1 MDWKNEKCVMVLEEG
16 LPLGLI
22 ANTAAILGITLGKE
36 LPEAV
41 GMDAIDDSGSIHKGI
56 IAFPVP
62 ILRGTPEQIKEI
74 RTRLTQA
81 EFAEVTCV
89 DFSDLAQKCL
99 TYEEYMGKMAVTKE
113 ESLRYL
119 GIALCGEKKKIN
131 RLTGSLP
138 LLR

>member
-1 MDWKNEKCVMVLEEG
+1 MDWNNEKCVMVLEEG
-16 LPLGLI
+16 LPVGVI
-22 ANTAAILGITLGKE
+22 ANIAAILGITLGKE

-41 GMDAIDDSGSIHKGI
+41 GEDAVDGSGGIHKGV

-62 ILRGTPEQIKEI
+62 ILRGTPKQIREI
-74 RTRLTQA
+74 RTRLAQT
-81 EFAEVTCV
+81 EFADVTCV
-89 DFSDLAQKCL
+89 DFSDLAQICM
-99 TYEEYMGKMAVTKE
+99 TYEEFLGKMAETQE

-119 GIALCGEKKKIN
+119 GIAICGEKKKIN

>member
-1 MDWKNEKCVMVLEEG
+1 MDWNNEKCVMVLEEG
-16 LPLGLI
+16 LPLGVI

-41 GMDAIDDSGSIHKGI
+41 GMDAIDGSGSIHKGI

-62 ILRGTPEQIKEI
+62 ILKGTAEQIREI
-74 RTRLTQA
+74 RTRLAQV
-81 EFAEVTCV
+81 EFADVTCV
-89 DFSDLAQKCL
+89 DFSDLAQSCM
-99 TYEEYMGKMAVTKE
+99 TYEDFLGKMAEMQE